1 MISVVIPAYNAQAYL
16 RECLESVLAQSFSD
30 WEVVLVNDGSTDST
44 LDIALSYAALD
55 SRIRVITTP
64 NRGQS
69 AARNEALATV
79 SGEWITFLDSDD
91 VLFPHSLERMMSVAE
106 GVDVVS
112 GQFTRDVK
120 PTVAACVESHEI
132 ISGHAAVEKC
142 LYQEEISTA
151 VWSKMFRRAVVGDLR
166 FPEGVYYED
175 ILYCVEAF
183 LKARRVAVIPDVIYG
198 YRDNPSSFI
207 NTFNRKRFD
216 VLRITADVE
225 RMCAP
230 NPALLPAAR
239 DRRLSDNCNIYGLLA
254 VHDSEDRYRD
264 VRRQCWQLIKDYRL
278 GSLRNPRVRLKNKL
292 GVLVS
297 LCGETTF
304 ALFSKI
310 VYR

>member
-1 MISVVIPAYNAQAYL
+1 MPSGGAIPPRGTSL
-16 RECLESVLAQSFSD
+16 REGEIEA
-30 WEVVLVNDGSTDST
+30 
-44 LDIALSYAALD
+44 I
-55 SRIRVITTP
+55 VIINNP
-64 NRGQS
+64 
-69 AARNEALATV
+69 L
-79 SGEWITFLDSDD
+79 I
-91 VLFPHSLERMMSVAE
+91 
-106 GVDVVS
+106 
-112 GQFTRDVK
+112 
-120 PTVAACVESHEI
+120 
-132 ISGHAAVEKC
+132 
-142 LYQEEISTA
+142 
-151 VWSKMFRRAVVGDLR
+151 FRR
-166 FPEGVYYED
+166 P
-175 ILYCVEAF
+175 I
-183 LKARRVAVIPDVIYG
+183 
-198 YRDNPSSFI
+198 FI

-239 DRRLSDNCNIYGLLA
+239 DRRLSANFNIYGLLA